1 MNFTKIRYSIARPIF
16 QLLANI
22 HWHKKGYGVDLRFLI
37 HYAGIDENSLSDSV
51 KRKLDQ
57 KVVAL
62 AKVGGGYI
70 LRNSLVFPVLDY
82 KEEDLLEPFKYGA
95 LAVVAKKEIP
105 GHPTIVVENPMFV
118 YARMSNYFREQSKAP
133 VTAVV
138 GSIGKT
144 TTKMMLGSVY
154 KQSAK
159 TSCENGNFTNITHIL
174 QLCQHISSKY
184 EQVICE
190 ISEANYGTI
199 EAASIAL
206 RPKVAVITAIDLSHM
221 EEYGDPEEIKRQV
234 CSISKNLADDGA
246 IIINKDEFTSWD
258 YLKGHKVLTVSM
270 NNDADYVAKNVT
282 IDNKGIQLDVVDSI
296 QQRKHHIKL
305 NNVWGIHNVCI
316 AMQAFAAGSFL
327 GMSDDN
333 IIKGLAAYRTQG
345 IRQNAYWSLN
355 GNLIYADC
363 YNAVAKSISS
373 SLKAAE
379 SIPLEKGKRV
389 AVIAD
394 VEEAGVVSEETHK
407 QILEIINKSN
417 FDVVIAYGTKLNK
430 AIDQHPEYLRT
441 GIIRCGSF
449 GQVMKALNKNVKKGD
464 LVLFKAS
471 HSWHLDKCIK
481 RKWTISFYWMLLKEK
496 LPYLLWRIS
505 IEFN

>member
-16 QLLANI
+16 QLLANT

-37 HYAGIDENSLSDSV
+37 HYAGIDEDSLSDSV

-118 YARMSNYFREQSKAP
+118 YARMTNYFREQSKAP

-174 QLCQHISSKY
+174 QLCQHISPKY

-234 CSISKNLADDGA
+234 CAISKNLADDGVVVV
-246 IIINKDEFTSWD
+246 NKDEFSSWD
-258 YLKGHKVLTVSM
+258 YLNGRKVLTVSL
-270 NNDADYVAKNVT
+270 NDDADYVADNIT
-282 IDNKGIQLDVVDSI
+282 IDSRGIQFDLADKKKH
-296 QQRKHHIKL
+296 RKHHIEL
-305 NNVWGIHNVCI
+305 NNVWGMHNVGI
-316 AMQAFAAGSFL
+316 AMQAVAAGSYL
-327 GMSDDN
+327 GMSDNN
-333 IIKGLAAYRTQG
+333 IIKGLATYRTQG

-363 YNAVAKSISS
+363 FNAVAKSISS
-373 SLKAAE
+373 SFKAAE
-379 SIPLEKGKRV
+379 SIPLKNGKRI

-394 VEEAGVVSEETHK
+394 VEEAGVVSDETHL
-407 QILEIINKSN
+407 QIVDIINKSN
-417 FDVVIAYGTKLNK
+417 FDVVIAYGSKLNK
-430 AIDQHPEYLRT
+430 AIEHYSSNLRT
-441 GIIRCGSF
+441 GIIRCSSF
-449 GQVMKALNKNVKKGD
+449 GQVMQALNSNIRKGD

-481 RKWTISFYWMLLKEK
+481 QKWPISYFWMLLKEK
-496 LPYLLWRIS
+496 IPYLFWRIS

>member
-1 MNFTKIRYSIARPIF
+1 MNITQIRYSIARPVF
-16 QLLANI
+16 QLLANM
-22 HWHKKGYGVDLRFLI
+22 HWHRKGYGVNLRFLI
-37 HYAGIDENSLSDSV
+37 KYAGIDEDSLNDSV
-51 KRKLDQ
+51 KSKLDK

-62 AKVGGGYI
+62 AKAGGGYV
-70 LRNSLVFPVLDY
+70 LKNSLVFPVLDY

-105 GHPTIVVENPMFV
+105 GNPTIVVDNPMFV
-118 YARMSNYFREQSKAP
+118 YAKMANYFRELSKAP

-144 TTKMMLGSVY
+144 TTKMMLGAVY

-174 QLCQHISSKY
+174 QLCQHISPKY
-184 EQVICE
+184 EQMICE

-234 CSISKNLADDGA
+234 CSITKNLDNDGVVVV
-246 IIINKDEFTSWD
+246 NKDEFTSWQ
-258 YLKGHKVLTVSM
+258 YLLGHNVLTVSM
-270 NNDADYVAKNVT
+270 KGDADYVADNIT
-282 IDNKGIQLDVVDSI
+282 IDSKGIQFDMADTKRK
-296 QQRKHHIKL
+296 RKHHIKL
-305 NNVWGIHNVCI
+305 NNVWGIHNVGI

-327 GMSDDN
+327 CMSDEN

-363 YNAVAKSISS
+363 FNAVAKSISS

-379 SIPLEKGKRV
+379 SIPLEKGRRI

-394 VEEAGVVSEETHK
+394 VEEAGVVSDETHL
-407 QILEIINKSN
+407 QIVDIINKSN
-417 FDVVIAYGTKLNK
+417 FDVVIAYGSKLNK
-430 AIDQHPEYLRT
+430 AIEQYSGNLKS
-441 GIIRCGSF
+441 GIIRCSSF
-449 GQVMKALNKNVKKGD
+449 GQVMQALDSNVRKGD

-481 RKWTISFYWMLLKEK
+481 RKWPISYFWMLLKEK
-496 LPYLLWRIS
+496 IPYLFWRIS